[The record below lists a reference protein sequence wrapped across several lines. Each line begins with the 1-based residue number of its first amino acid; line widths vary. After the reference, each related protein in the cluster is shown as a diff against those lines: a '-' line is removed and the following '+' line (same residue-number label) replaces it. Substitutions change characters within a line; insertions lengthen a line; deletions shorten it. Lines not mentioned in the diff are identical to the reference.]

1 MIGDGIAEQK
11 FIIPT
16 IGGLP
21 KMDYPGGL
29 FTG

>member
-1 MIGDGIAEQK
+1 MNGMKHNPCGI
-11 FIIPT
+11 FDN
-16 IGGLP
+16 GGLP